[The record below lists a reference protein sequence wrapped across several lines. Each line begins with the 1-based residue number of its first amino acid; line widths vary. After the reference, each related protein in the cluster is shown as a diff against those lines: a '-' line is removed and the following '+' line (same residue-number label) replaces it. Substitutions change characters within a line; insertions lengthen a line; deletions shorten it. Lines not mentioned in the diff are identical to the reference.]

1 MVCTSACIE
10 LFSSGLARRMTMSA
24 SMVATIC
31 RQIAELD
38 TGSPPSEGSNHP
50 AKSRERYRAESALS
64 VQAVPSAE
72 VVSLLASGC
81 PPVMV
86 QALAPT
92 YFFEASVVP
101 PAVGAPRRLV
111 SVFRHH

>member
-38 TGSPPSEGSNHP
+38 TGSPRSEGSN
-50 AKSRERYRAESALS
+50 RAESALS

-72 VVSLLASGC
+72 VVSLLASSC
-81 PPVMV
+81 LP
-86 QALAPT
+86 L
-92 YFFEASVVP
+92 
-101 PAVGAPRRLV
+101 
-111 SVFRHH
+111 